1 MSSDEL
7 SRLITD
13 VMSNPAMVA
22 EAMAITEQPAM
33 EAYITSKGYDLTK
46 EEMNEVWAMASN
58 VMVGHMQPMTMAGL

>member
-7 SRLITD
+7 SRLIND

-22 EAMAITEQPAM
+22 EAATITEQPAM
-33 EAYITSKGYDLTK
+33 EAYIRGKGYDLTQ

-58 VMVGHMQPMTMAGL
+58 VMVGNIQPMTMAGL